1 MSSFMDGPQPKA
13 IHKLAPNG
21 AKPTSKWDELRTLD
35 FRIIKQV
42 VYCKM
47 EKIPHILFSPKKLK
61 DPPILPFS
69 PKKFLKSLYLYVYL
83 ELFVYSKV

>member
-1 MSSFMDGPQPKA
+1 MILEHLNNRPLISNVIYGKPQPKA

-61 DPPILPFS
+61 DPPILPF
-69 PKKFLKSLYLYVYL
+69 FT
-83 ELFVYSKV
+83 